1 MASQEYYDILGVSKD
16 ASQEEIKR
24 AYRKL
29 AHTYHPDKSTGDAE
43 KFKKINSAYQVL
55 SNPEKRAQYDR
66 FGSSFEGGSGA
77 QGAGGFDFSGF
88 DFGGF
93 SGARQTGGGFGGFE
107 DMFGDFFGG
116 GFSGSREER
125 GRDIQIDIEMNFI
138 DSVKDFSTKV
148 FVERRVSCDVC
159 FGSGGEKGS
168 KEITCPTCGGS
179 GKVRQRVRTILGT
192 VEQIVVCDSCKGKGK
207 KYEKKCSSCGGDGR
221 IRTKEEISLTI
232 PAGIDNGQTISLSG
246 KGDIGGSGSSAGNLY
261 VTVHIRPDKRFTR
274 QGLDIISQEKIT
286 LSQALLGDSIQV
298 ETVDGF
304 VKMKIPSGTK
314 SGEIFRIKQKGM
326 PDIHGRSRGHHLVK
340 IIIDI
345 PSRLSSEQ
353 KRLVKHLQELGL

>member
-43 KFKKINSAYQVL
+43 KFKKINSAYQTL

-66 FGSSFEGGSGA
+66 FGSSFEGGSGS

-93 SGARQTGGGFGGFE
+93 SGARQSGGGFE
-107 DMFGDFFGG
+107 DLFGDFFGG
-116 GFSGSREER
+116 GFSGARQER
-125 GRDIQIDIEMNFI
+125 GRDIQIDIEMNFS
-138 DSVKDFSTKV
+138 DTVKDFNTKV
-148 FVERRVSCDVC
+148 FVERRILCDAC

-192 VEQIVVCDSCKGKGK
+192 VEQIAVCDSCKGKGK
-207 KYEKKCSSCGGDGR
+207 KYEKKCSHCGGDGR
-221 IRTKEEISLTI
+221 IRTKEEIPLAV
-232 PAGIDNGQTISLSG
+232 PAGIDEGQTISLSG
-246 KGDIGGSGSSAGNLY
+246 KGDMGENGSSAGNLY
-261 VTVHIRPDKRFTR
+261 ITVHVRPDKRFKR
-274 QGLDIISQEKIT
+274 QGLDIISQEQIT
-286 LSQALLGDSIQV
+286 FSQALLGDSIQV
-298 ETVDGF
+298 ETVEGF
-304 VKMKIPSGTK
+304 VKMKIPAGTK

-326 PDIHGRSRGHHLVK
+326 PDLQGRSRGHHLVK
-340 IIIDI
+340 IVIDI

-353 KRLVKHLQELGL
+353 KHLVKQLRELGL